1 MAEFGAFDILG
12 PIMIGPSSSHT
23 AGACRIGKTA
33 MKISSKGWKSVD
45 FFLHGSFAHT
55 YKGHGTDRAL
65 VGGVMGFETDDPRIR
80 NSFEIADE
88 EGIKYKFIKTDLGEK
103 YHPNSVKIVF
113 HYDDHD
119 EFVIGSSIG
128 GGAMIIVNING
139 IELEFRG
146 EFPTILLRY
155 NEQKGVIAYV
165 SSILS
170 ENSYNIESIN
180 TVKDKLTDIVTLTIE
195 IDRNLTDEIKDA
207 IINKDR
213 FLEAKYVEVWNVKYS

>member
-1 MAEFGAFDILG
+1 M
-12 PIMIGPSSSHT
+12 
-23 AGACRIGKTA
+23 R
-33 MKISSKGWKSVD
+33 
-45 FFLHGSFAHT
+45 GSFAHT

-80 NSFEIADE
+80 NSFEIAE
-88 EGIKYKFIKTDLGEK
+88 KEGIKYKFIKTDLGEK

-213 FLEAKYVEVWNVKYS
+213 FLEAKYVEV

>member
-1 MAEFGAFDILG
+1 MMA
-12 PIMIGPSSSHT
+12 PIIPEH
-23 AGACRIGKTA
+23 R
-33 MKISSKGWKSVD
+33 
-45 FFLHGSFAHT
+45 
-55 YKGHGTDRAL
+55 L
-65 VGGVMGFETDDPRIR
+65 V
-80 NSFEIADE
+80 
-88 EGIKYKFIKTDLGEK
+88 
-103 YHPNSVKIVF
+103 
-113 HYDDHD
+113 
-119 EFVIGSSIG
+119 
-128 GGAMIIVNING
+128 MIIVNING

-213 FLEAKYVEVWNVKYS
+213 FLEAKYVEV